1 MFGKKTKQDVEA
13 LETALASTI
22 TPDAP
27 KPVVAEKPAPDES
40 PAPAGKQPPRARR
53 VAPPPEN

>member
-1 MFGKKTKQDVEA
+1 MFGKNPKADVEA
-13 LETALASTI
+13 PETAPASTI

-27 KPVVAEKPAPDES
+27 KAVVEKPAPDES

-53 VAPPPEN
+53 AAPPPEN